1 MRAVAESAP
10 TTWPSPRPRTEFINR
25 ARLSGVL
32 SVKVYFIETVA
43 FLCGRHPSVPMRVP
57 LVRVLVRAPKAASRD
72 GTHSRVNL
80 EVLLAE
86 IMREHAAN

>member
-1 MRAVAESAP
+1 MRAVTEKHTDHVAIAR
-10 TTWPSPRPRTEFINR
+10 PRPDFINR

-43 FLCGRHPSVPMRVP
+43 FLCGRRPLVPMRAP
-57 LVRVLVRAPKAASRD
+57 LVRVRAPKAAASRD